1 LRAASQRSI
10 MRGEGHNLSGGD
22 VVGER
27 AGHVGGSE
35 AWDSGEAY
43 EAYVGRWGRLVA
55 RRFLGW
61 LEVAPG
67 SRWLDVGCGTGAL
80 AETILAVAAPSQ
92 VVGVD
97 RSPAYVAF
105 ARDQVSDARVRFEI
119 GDAQALR
126 EAPASFD
133 AVVSGLVLNFVAEQA
148 EAVSEMVRVA
158 RPGGT
163 VAAYVWDYAEGM
175 QMMRRFWDAAGA
187 LEPRARELDEGR
199 RFPLCRPEPLED
211 LFGTVGLKGVEVRA
225 IEVPTVFRDFDDYW
239 SPFLGGQG
247 PAPGYAMSLSEERR
261 TALRERVRASLPTAP
276 EGGHRL
282 IARAW
287 AARGVR

>member
-1 LRAASQRSI
+1 
-10 MRGEGHNLSGGD
+10 MGG
-22 VVGER
+22 R
-27 AGHVGGSE
+27 AGHVGDSE

-55 RRFLGW
+55 RPFLGW

-67 SRWLDVGCGTGAL
+67 ARWLDVGCGTGAL
-80 AETILAVAAPSQ
+80 AEAVLDLATPRA

-105 ARDQVSDARVRFEI
+105 ARDRVSDARVRFEV

-133 AVVSGLVLNFVAEQA
+133 AVVSGLVLNFVAEP
-148 EAVSEMVRVA
+148 EKAVSEMARVA

-175 QMMRRFWDAAGA
+175 QMMRRFWDAAA
-187 LEPRARELDEGR
+187 ELDARARELDEGR
-199 RFPLCRPEPLED
+199 RFPLCRPEPLAH
-211 LFGTVGLKGVEVRA
+211 LFGTAGLKGAEVRA

-247 PAPGYAMSLSEERR
+247 PAPGYATSLGEERR
-261 TALRERVRASLPTAP
+261 GALRERVRASLPTNS

-282 IARAW
+282 MARAW
-287 AARGVR
+287 AARAVR